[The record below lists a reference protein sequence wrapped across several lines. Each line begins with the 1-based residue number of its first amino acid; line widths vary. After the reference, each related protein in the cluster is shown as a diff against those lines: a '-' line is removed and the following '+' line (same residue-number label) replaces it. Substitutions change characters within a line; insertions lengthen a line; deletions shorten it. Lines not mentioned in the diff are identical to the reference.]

1 MQTTIPSKQLN
12 VYGAIT
18 AKIVRG
24 IQEAKGKFEMPW
36 HTGGV
41 PLLLPKNALTD
52 NPYRGV
58 NILSLWLDAT
68 AKNYQTGHWA
78 SYKQWQSLGAQV
90 RRGEHGSIIIFYKQ
104 IDQTELEKEAGELPR
119 SIGRAYWI
127 FNAAQVDN
135 WKMPEPRQRSSVHI
149 NDEVAAFV
157 EALDAKVDH
166 GYGRARYRIDLD
178 RIEMPSPSWFH
189 DTKTRSAFEGYH
201 SVLLHELTHWSGA
214 SHRIGR
220 DLGNRFGSEA
230 YAAEELVAELG
241 AAFLCAA
248 FGITNE
254 PREDHA
260 AYVATWLK
268 VLNDDP
274 KAIFTAA
281 SKAQEAI
288 EYLGSVAGEK
298 LGWLAAAS
306 VPADQPAG
314 IDGKLESPSVHEDV
328 SK

>member
-1 MQTTIPSKQLN
+1 MASEVLSRSKLN

-24 IQEAKGKFEMPW
+24 IKDAKGRYEMPW
-36 HTGGV
+36 HTDGI
-41 PLLLPKNALTD
+41 PLLVPKNALTD

-68 AKNYQTGHWA
+68 ARNYQTGYWA

-90 RRGEHGSIIIFYKQ
+90 RRGEHGCIIIFYKK
-104 IDQTELEKEAGELPR
+104 IDQTDLEIEGGELPR

-135 WKMPEPRQRSSVHI
+135 WQPPDTRQHSAVQI
-149 NDEVAAFV
+149 NEEVAAFV
-157 EALDAKVDH
+157 GALDAKVDH
-166 GYGRARYRIDLD
+166 GYSRARYRIDLD
-178 RIEMPSPSWFH
+178 RIEMPSPSWFR

-220 DLGNRFGSEA
+220 DLNNRFGSRA
-230 YAAEELVAELG
+230 YAFEELVAELG

-248 FGITNE
+248 FGIANE
-254 PREDHA
+254 PRDDHA
-260 AYVATWLK
+260 AYVATWLE

-281 SKAQEAI
+281 HKAREAI
-288 EYLGSVAGEK
+288 EYLGTLAAEK
-298 LGWLAAAS
+298 LDRTEAAPTMS
-306 VPADQPAG
+306 
-314 IDGKLESPSVHEDV
+314 LRESPA
-328 SK
+328 